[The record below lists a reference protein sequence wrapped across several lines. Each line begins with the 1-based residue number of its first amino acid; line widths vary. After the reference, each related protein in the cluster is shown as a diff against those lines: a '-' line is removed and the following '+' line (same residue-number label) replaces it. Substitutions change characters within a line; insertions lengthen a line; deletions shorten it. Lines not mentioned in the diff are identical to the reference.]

1 MAGSI
6 SRTHDGIPIFDG
18 SPELLPLYK
27 EEAVQ
32 YLMTFE
38 YRKRY
43 LAGPRLVKELQGTAK
58 TAVRNMTLRNPQW
71 VSHPRGV
78 FVLLEHLEGI
88 VAKPSLVE
96 ASRFIMKYFYGLQRK
111 KFESM
116 TGWVARHSEALWEA
130 SQALRKVQ
138 REYEP
143 KKASTSERQDWYGQ
157 DTNSSRHSRP
167 VSEHGPFRDDGRL
180 DEEEDEGDERGADY
194 EGQWNRRTSWDYGQ
208 NWSDWSYQSWHSAEY
223 DPPETWDTSTEV
235 FLPEFLVGFLLL
247 HRSGLDT
254 HERANVLAA
263 IRGQFSPQT
272 VARALRE
279 QWSDEDLNKRD
290 RAKFGSALVVD
301 QELEEDLEAL
311 MANDDEGDNIN
322 VQDLPAEEQEAYMS
336 EQAKI
341 DDALAAIRTQKTT
354 LKEARWKQKQLKL
367 GRGYYP
373 PKPFQKGSSSS
384 GFKKP
389 SGSVGCFKCGG
400 AHMARD
406 CPNKRPDGDAK
417 MAEESAEIAFG
428 AMEMEESLFGSQVHW
443 ELSARCEAWK
453 LPEIVD
459 FLDRH
464 QLEKVSCSG
473 CAVGLRTT
481 DKQKLLCKA
490 WTIATRNKMMIRH
503 MNLQCQ
509 KNHPKGKCE
518 AGQTAHTARYTP
530 SFVRRVVDCFGEH
543 ESWAQVVQELQQT
556 RVEQGLAAD
565 DIVDVDEE
573 PEEITEAEKK
583 EIEAKIQHIHRATGH
598 GSMKNLIASLQR
610 RGSSAKVIQVARN
623 WKCPTCAER
632 KHQDPRRFATLNTI
646 AAKWEVIEIDTAT
659 WVHPLTKKRYY
670 FVLFVDSGSRFKVGK
685 ILHSPSARAASW
697 ETLKQAFEEL
707 WLPIFGKPKGI
718 RVDPAGSWLNNEAET
733 YFSNN
738 NILYDPIPAEA
749 HWQIS
754 AVEQGIKTIKG
765 VMEAL
770 AQDFAELEVSE
781 IFGRSI
787 WVCNNQEIY
796 KGFSPL
802 QHALGRAPDDHQ
814 RLFECDDVKPIHPDI
829 LADGG
834 FKEDAKIRC
843 QAEKAFAEEQAK
855 RRLERAA
862 RMGHRR
868 SQVYIPGD
876 LVYYWRRQLQPAD
889 RTSFQTGKFLGPARV
904 IATETRR
911 EEDGTLRP
919 GSVVW
924 LHRGGRLIRSAPEQL
939 RKASPY
945 EQQIEELQ
953 GPIELPWTITSLA
966 TDPKRRTY
974 VDISGDL
981 PDEHEWET
989 DLAFPPEE
997 PGKELA
1003 VPTKRFREKGSPA
1016 MTDTSQKSRRQNL
1029 PKEQNEQWRS
1039 STSGLRLQQAVVTDQ
1054 AKKVRLTM
1062 MHFSWQRYPE
1072 KPMRLTYTFQRVRGV
1087 GTSSKQILR
1096 HIWQVNWREDK

>member
-428 AMEMEESLFGSQVHW
+428 AMEMKESLFGSQVTSDVA
-443 ELSARCEAWK
+443 LEAHGVERVLQSCYGIIDSGATSSLGSVDALEEVMK
-453 LPEIVD
+453 ENVAKHGSSNMEIDIQQRPTFRFGNGQQKTCISTVRMGMGAGSKQGTMEVHVHDSPMQPVLISKKALKSLGAVID
-459 FLDRH
+459 FETG
-464 QLEKVSCSG
+464 QAIYKNI
-473 CAVGLRTT
+473 
-481 DKQKLLCKA
+481 DK
-490 WTIATRNKMMIRH
+490 H
-503 MNLQCQ
+503 
-509 KNHPKGKCE
+509 
-518 AGQTAHTARYTP
+518 
-530 SFVRRVVDCFGEH
+530 
-543 ESWAQVVQELQQT
+543 QVVKLK
-556 RVEQGLAAD
+556 
-565 DIVDVDEE
+565 
-573 PEEITEAEKK
+573 EAEN
-583 EIEAKIQHIHRATGH
+583 GH
-598 GSMKNLIASLQR
+598 LLM
-610 RGSSAKVIQVARN
+610 
-623 WKCPTCAER
+623 
-632 KHQDPRRFATLNTI
+632 
-646 AAKWEVIEIDTAT
+646 
-659 WVHPLTKKRYY
+659 PLT
-670 FVLFVDSGSRFKVGK
+670 G
-685 ILHSPSARAASW
+685 
-697 ETLKQAFEEL
+697 
-707 WLPIFGKPKGI
+707 
-718 RVDPAGSWLNNEAET
+718 
-733 YFSNN
+733 
-738 NILYDPIPAEA
+738 NIL
-749 HWQIS
+749 S
-754 AVEQGIKTIKG
+754 GG
-765 VMEAL
+765 
-770 AQDFAELEVSE
+770 
-781 IFGRSI
+781 
-787 WVCNNQEIY
+787 
-796 KGFSPL
+796 
-802 QHALGRAPDDHQ
+802 QHRERPFHSLLDH
-814 RLFECDDVKPIHPDI
+814 
-829 LADGG
+829 
-834 FKEDAKIRC
+834 
-843 QAEKAFAEEQAK
+843 
-855 RRLERAA
+855 
-862 RMGHRR
+862 
-868 SQVYIPGD
+868 
-876 LVYYWRRQLQPAD
+876 
-889 RTSFQTGKFLGPARV
+889 
-904 IATETRR
+904 
-911 EEDGTLRP
+911 
-919 GSVVW
+919 
-924 LHRGGRLIRSAPEQL
+924 
-939 RKASPY
+939 
-945 EQQIEELQ
+945 
-953 GPIELPWTITSLA
+953 
-966 TDPKRRTY
+966 
-974 VDISGDL
+974 
-981 PDEHEWET
+981 
-989 DLAFPPEE
+989 
-997 PGKELA
+997 
-1003 VPTKRFREKGSPA
+1003 
-1016 MTDTSQKSRRQNL
+1016 
-1029 PKEQNEQWRS
+1029 
-1039 STSGLRLQQAVVTDQ
+1039 
-1054 AKKVRLTM
+1054 
-1062 MHFSWQRYPE
+1062 
-1072 KPMRLTYTFQRVRGV
+1072 
-1087 GTSSKQILR
+1087 
-1096 HIWQVNWREDK
+1096 